1 MLVRQIARWLN
12 RLLGLVGLRIVRAR
26 APEVP
31 QVLFWDLGDNVGVV
45 RTHARDLIF
54 IDVRDES
61 VGAPVRRHGE
71 WEPHITQTMQRL
83 LLPGGAAVEVGSN
96 IGCHVV
102 TMARSVGPTGSV
114 MAIEANP
121 DVADLLRC
129 TVAINRLRNV
139 RIVEQAVL
147 DSPRDVELWASP
159 SNLGG
164 GAVAIAGWENDPN
177 VTGWHHHST
186 KATTLDALTEALPS
200 VDLIHID
207 AEGCELAIL
216 VGAQQLLARSPQV
229 KIIAEWGAYHAPSYF
244 DIDKGLEFL
253 IGCRFNFW
261 QIAPDGTLLPQT
273 KEQMLARDFC
283 DVLMARGDP
292 HLSMAD

>member
-1 MLVRQIARWLN
+1 MVARRIARWLN
-12 RLLGLVGLRIVRAR
+12 RLLGLVGLRITRAH
-26 APEVP
+26 APVVAQVP
-31 QVLFWDLGDNVGVV
+31 FWDLGDNVGVV
-45 RTHARDLIF
+45 RTNASDLIF
-54 IDVRDES
+54 IDTRDES
-61 VGAPVRRHGE
+61 VGAPIRRDGE
-71 WEPHITQTMQRL
+71 WEAHITQTMKRL
-83 LLPGGAAVEVGSN
+83 LQPGGAVVEVGSN

-102 TMARSVGPTGSV
+102 TMARSVGRTGSV
-114 MAIEANP
+114 LAIEANP

-147 DSPRDVELWASP
+147 DTPRDVELWASP

-164 GAVAIAGWENDPN
+164 GAVAIAGWESNPS

-216 VGAQQLLARSPQV
+216 VGAEQLLARSPQV

-253 IGCRFNFW
+253 VGCGFSFW
-261 QIAPDGTLLPQT
+261 RIAIDATLLPQT
-273 KEQMLARDFC
+273 KEQMLERDFC

-292 HLSMAD
+292 YVSSAD